1 MRQFVAK
8 TKYVHFSPYKLRP
21 LVNAIRGK
29 DAVYALNVLK
39 TAAFKRAVP
48 VRKMIESAVANA
60 KYLRNVDADKLI
72 IKDLRVDQGPI
83 FRYYK
88 PGAMGRSN
96 IQRKRLS
103 HMRVVL
109 ESIEDREV

>member
-1 MRQFVAK
+1 MRRFVAK
-8 TKYVHFSPYKLRP
+8 TKYVHFSPYKLR
-21 LVNAIRGK
+21 LIVNAIRGK

-39 TAAFKRAVP
+39 TAACRRAIP

-72 IKDLRVDQGPI
+72 IKDLRVDQGPM

-88 PGAMGRSN
+88 PGAMGRST

-103 HMRVVL
+103 HLRVVL
-109 ESIEDREV
+109 ESIDDKEV